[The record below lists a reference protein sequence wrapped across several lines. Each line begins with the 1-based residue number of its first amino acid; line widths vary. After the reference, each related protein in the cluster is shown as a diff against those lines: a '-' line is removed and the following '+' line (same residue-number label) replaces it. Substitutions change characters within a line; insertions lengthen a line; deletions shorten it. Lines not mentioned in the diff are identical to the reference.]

1 MLSFLTGAIAGV
13 QKTPSNRV
21 MLLLDVN
28 GVGYEL
34 QITSRFSRT
43 LPDAGETAQVHC
55 HLQVREDQMILYGF
69 ESRAERDVFRQL
81 TSVSGIGAQLAIAL
95 LDTLG
100 LQDMVQAIVTS
111 NTRRLA
117 QTPGVGNKTA
127 ERLCLELKAKLAE
140 WRTHTGMSTT
150 PSAAPT
156 PSLQEDIEMTLL
168 ALGYTQTEIQTALQ
182 TVGQQTALSKS
193 GDAEQWIR
201 AAIAWL
207 SQ

>member
-140 WRTHTGMSTT
+140 WRTHTGMSTS

>member
-21 MLLLDVN
+21 ILLLDVN
-28 GVGYEL
+28 GIGYEL
-34 QITSRFSRT
+34 QVTPRFSRT
-43 LPDAGETAQVHC
+43 LPDAGETVQVHC
-55 HLQVREDQMILYGF
+55 HLQVREDQMVLYGF
-69 ESRAERDVFRQL
+69 ESRAERDAFRQL
-81 TSVSGIGAQLAIAL
+81 ISVSGIGAQLAIAL

-140 WRTHTGMSTT
+140 WRTYTGMSST

-156 PSLQEDIEMTLL
+156 PNLQEDIEMTLL
-168 ALGYTQTEIQTALQ
+168 ALGYTQTEIQEAIQ

>member
-34 QITSRFSRT
+34 QITSRFART

-69 ESRAERDVFRQL
+69 ESRAERDAFRQL

-140 WRTHTGMSTT
+140 WRTHSGMSTT

>member
-13 QKTPSNRV
+13 QKTPANRV

-140 WRTHTGMSTT
+140 WRTHTGMSTS

-168 ALGYTQTEIQTALQ
+168 ALGYTQTEIQIALQ

>member
-43 LPDAGETAQVHC
+43 LPDVGETAQVHC

-140 WRTHTGMSTT
+140 WRTHTGMSTA